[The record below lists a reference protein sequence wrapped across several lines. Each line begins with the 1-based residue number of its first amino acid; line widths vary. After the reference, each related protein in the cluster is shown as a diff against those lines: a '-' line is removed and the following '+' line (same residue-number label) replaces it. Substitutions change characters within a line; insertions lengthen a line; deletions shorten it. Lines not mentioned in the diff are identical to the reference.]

1 MPSSMVG
8 GRLEESSLELQTMG
22 EVVPPDARR
31 LDELAGADG
40 RRGTDHRDQI
50 ALAAYLD
57 PQHAEA
63 AVGIV
68 ERHPQASERLTLDQ
82 WGGVHPGRMRSGRD

>member
-1 MPSSMVG
+1 M
-8 GRLEESSLELQTMG
+8 
-22 EVVPPDARR
+22 PDAWMNSPA
-31 LDELAGADG
+31 LTDC
-40 RRGTDHRDQI
+40 RGTDHRDQI
-50 ALAAYLD
+50 ALTAHLD

-68 ERHPQASERLTLDQ
+68 ERHPLDQAGERLTLDQ